1 MSKRENKT
9 YKIKDLIPNMLR
21 ENKLQKG
28 IDQFVVKG
36 VWEEVMGKGVMSYTE
51 SVSLKNRILFV
62 RLSSSALKEELSY
75 GKAKIVDMLNESL
88 KKVLIKS
95 IKFI

>member
-1 MSKRENKT
+1 MSKRDNDS
-9 YKIKDLIPNMLR
+9 YKLSDLIPNMLS

-28 IDQFVVKG
+28 MEQFVVKDA
-36 VWEEVMGKGVMSYTE
+36 WEDVMGKGVMSYTE
-51 SVSLKNRILFV
+51 SVSIRNNTLFV
-62 RLSSSALKEELSY
+62 KLSSSALKEELSY
-75 GKAKIVDMLNESL
+75 GRKKIVDMLNESL

>member
-1 MSKRENKT
+1 MSKRDNDS
-9 YKIKDLIPNMLR
+9 YKLSDLIPNMLS

-28 IDQFVVKG
+28 MDQFVVKEA
-36 VWEEVMGKGVMSYTE
+36 WEDVMGKGVMSYTE
-51 SVSLKNRILFV
+51 SVSIRNNTLFV
-62 RLSSSALKEELSY
+62 KLSSSALREELYY
-75 GKAKIVDMLNESL
+75 GRKKIVDMLNESL

>member
-1 MSKRENKT
+1 MSKRDNDS
-9 YKIKDLIPNMLR
+9 YKLSDLIPNMLS

-28 IDQFVVKG
+28 MDQFVVKEA
-36 VWEEVMGKGVMSYTE
+36 WEDVMGKGVMSYTE
-51 SVSLKNRILFV
+51 SVSIRNNTLFV
-62 RLSSSALKEELSY
+62 KLSSSALKEELSY
-75 GKAKIVDMLNESL
+75 GRKKIVDMLNESL